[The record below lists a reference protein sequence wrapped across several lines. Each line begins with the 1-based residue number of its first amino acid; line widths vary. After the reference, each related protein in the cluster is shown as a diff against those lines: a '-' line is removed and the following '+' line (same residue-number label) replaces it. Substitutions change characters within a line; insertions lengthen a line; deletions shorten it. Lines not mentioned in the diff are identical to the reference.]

1 MPGRLVTNIRLM
13 VFGCRRLRGRKVG
26 VASVVSESPLN
37 HPIEGTIFARKRSV
51 QSRLIDDLDDATRPR
66 INQHGLVIHNR
77 ISVIGR
83 SVLVGNIIVGN
94 ARTRQNYADLN
105 RLSIMK

>member
-37 HPIEGTIFARKRSV
+37 HPIEGTIFARQHSA
-51 QSRLIDDLDDATRPR
+51 QSGLVDNLDDATRPR

-77 ISVIGR
+77 ISVIWR
-83 SVLVGNIIVGN
+83 TLLDWNIIVGN
-94 ARTRQNYADLN
+94 AHIRQATPT
-105 RLSIMK
+105 